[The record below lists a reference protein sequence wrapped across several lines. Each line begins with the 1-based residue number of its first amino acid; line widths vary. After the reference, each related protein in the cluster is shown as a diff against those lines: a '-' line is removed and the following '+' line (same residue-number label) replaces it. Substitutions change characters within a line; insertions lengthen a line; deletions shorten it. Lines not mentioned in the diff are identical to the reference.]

1 MLAESKADST
11 NKIAAYATALSTVE
25 VGLGSLLHSF
35 QVPLAG
41 QLLSLNQ
48 GFVLTRASLDISSR
62 SAGAYVSTISSILKS
77 LSPAGKKLT
86 PMLAIAMQGLLFS
99 TGTLIFGVN
108 VVGLLTGMTLLCLWA
123 FLQPVLLYLAI
134 YGDTLIDVANYY
146 TKMLSEILTVPRE
159 SLFIAVSVVVGVK
172 VIAGVCLVIVAMRI
186 NPKKVDLYF
195 TKMKG
200 IRSSKV
206 ARKNSRSPIRG
217 ALEDLMSPLFLM
229 TLILTL
235 VFMLVTKQETS
246 ALIWGLL
253 RPLAIGFLL
262 FYLIRVLPLEMLLE
276 RLSRTRFKTFSK
288 VALESVAALKRIEI
302 K

>member
-1 MLAESKADST
+1 
-11 NKIAAYATALSTVE
+11 
-25 VGLGSLLHSF
+25 
-35 QVPLAG
+35 
-41 QLLSLNQ
+41 
-48 GFVLTRASLDISSR
+48 
-62 SAGAYVSTISSILKS
+62 
-77 LSPAGKKLT
+77 
-86 PMLAIAMQGLLFS
+86 
-99 TGTLIFGVN
+99 
-108 VVGLLTGMTLLCLWA
+108 
-123 FLQPVLLYLAI
+123 
-134 YGDTLIDVANYY
+134 
-146 TKMLSEILTVPRE
+146 MLSEILTVPRV